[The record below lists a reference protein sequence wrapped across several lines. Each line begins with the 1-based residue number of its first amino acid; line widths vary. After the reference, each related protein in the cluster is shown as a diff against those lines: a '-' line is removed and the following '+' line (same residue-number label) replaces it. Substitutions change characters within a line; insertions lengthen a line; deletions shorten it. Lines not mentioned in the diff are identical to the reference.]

1 MVLEGE
7 RPFRRMGRERT
18 AAAVSRLTFHFPVVL
33 HKHAIEKDSDGA
45 GMGELRA
52 LPDGLVEH
60 NVIDLPLSR
69 LALRV
74 DERRILG
81 VHRSR
86 LAVGVVLD
94 EPGLSIELLASK
106 VALENLD
113 FIAVLRAHEEDT

>member
-1 MVLEGE
+1 
-7 RPFRRMGRERT
+7 
-18 AAAVSRLTFHFPVVL
+18 
-33 HKHAIEKDSDGA
+33 
-45 GMGELRA
+45 MGELRA

-94 EPGLSIELLASK
+94 EPRLSIELLASK
-106 VALENLD
+106 VALEDLD